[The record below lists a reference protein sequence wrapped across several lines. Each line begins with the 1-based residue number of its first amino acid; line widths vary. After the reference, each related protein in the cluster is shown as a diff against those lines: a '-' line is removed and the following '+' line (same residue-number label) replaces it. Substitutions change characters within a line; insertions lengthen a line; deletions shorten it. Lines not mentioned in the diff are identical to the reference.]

1 VIRVLLQGIHVLI
14 ATGLAGE
21 PRFDSTFHAAA
32 SSLFDTARQKW
43 GAGDSSVVYLAESP
57 ARDPARIRGLST
69 RDAIG
74 RELVALSR
82 RVAPGDLVFVFLL
95 AHGSGTGATSRIS
108 LPGPDATAADF
119 QGWLSAFRQQTV
131 VLVNA
136 GSASGDFV
144 DVLGGTRRL
153 VITATRS
160 AVERNETVFA
170 GHYVRG
176 LTGGAADADKDGRI
190 SAREAFDYARA
201 EVARVYETDN
211 RLQTEHARIS
221 DTLLAT
227 TVTFASAAAVSADP
241 RVSALLA
248 ERRALETQVANLR
261 SRKSSMDPLAYER
274 ELERL
279 LLEIAAKTQAI
290 RSAEGR
296 P

>member
-1 VIRVLLQGIHVLI
+1 MIRVLLQGVHVLI

-32 SSLFDTARQKW
+32 ASLFDTARQQW
-43 GAGDSSVVYLAESP
+43 GAADSSVIYLAENP
-57 ARDPARIRGLST
+57 ARDQARIRGPST
-69 RDAIG
+69 RDAIA
-74 RELVALSR
+74 RELLGLSR
-82 RVAPGDLVFVFLL
+82 RAAPGDLVFVFLL
-95 AHGSGTGATSRIS
+95 AHGSGSGPASRIS

-119 QGWLSAFRQQTV
+119 STWLSGFGQQTV

-144 DVLGGTRRL
+144 DVLGGPRRL

-170 GHYVRG
+170 GYYVRG

-201 EVARVYETDN
+201 EVSRSYEADN
-211 RLQTEHARIS
+211 RLQTEHARMS
-221 DTLLAT
+221 DTLLAA
-227 TVTFASAAAVSADP
+227 TVTFGTTAVSANP
-241 RVSALLA
+241 AITALQA
-248 ERRALETQVANLR
+248 ERRKLEIQVADLR
-261 SRKSSMDPLAYER
+261 SRKASMDSLAYER

-279 LLEIAAKTQAI
+279 LLEIASKTQAI
-290 RSAEGR
+290 RAAGGR